1 MRCYSLNLSEFEAKF
16 KEATEKNGIEPL
28 SAQITE
34 NFYKFAEHLLAVNQ
48 ITNLTAIRDIDG
60 IIFKHFVDSLLVSSY
75 IPKGVRVLD
84 LGCGP
89 GFPSLPLAIARAD
102 LEIVGLDS
110 TAKKI
115 AFVNET
121 AAMLSLKN
129 LHAVVGRAE
138 DDATMKKLGAFDVVT
153 SRAVAN
159 PVVLCELS
167 LPYLKIG
174 GIMLAMKGAMLE
186 EETKSLNES
195 KIIGIMGGKAATC
208 QSWKL
213 ITDAG
218 EEARGM
224 IELVKE
230 RKHDPKF
237 PRAYAT
243 ILKKPL

>member
-1 MRCYSLNLSEFEAKF
+1 MIALEYTEFRTKFEEAL
-16 KEATEKNGIEPL
+16 EKNGINAPCEKVV
-28 SAQITE
+28 E
-34 NFYKFAEHLLAVNQ
+34 DFYKFATHLLEVNQ
-48 ITNLTAIRDIDG
+48 ITNLTAIRDVDG
-60 IIFKHFVDSLLVSSY
+60 VISKHFVDSLLVSPY
-75 IPKGVRVLD
+75 IPEGVRVLD

-89 GFPSLPLAIARAD
+89 GFPSLPLAIARPD

-115 AFVNET
+115 SFVNET
-121 AAMLSLKN
+121 AALLSLKN
-129 LHAVVGRAE
+129 LRAVTGRAE
-138 DDATMKKLGAFDVVT
+138 DRATMKALGTFDIVT

-167 LPYLKIG
+167 LSYLKIG
-174 GIMLAMKGAMLE
+174 GKMLAMKGAMLE
-186 EETKSLNES
+186 EETKALNES
-195 KIIGIMGGKAATC
+195 KIIGIMGGTAATC
-208 QSWKL
+208 RSWKL
-213 ITDAG
+213 VTDAG

-237 PRAYAT
+237 PRVYAT